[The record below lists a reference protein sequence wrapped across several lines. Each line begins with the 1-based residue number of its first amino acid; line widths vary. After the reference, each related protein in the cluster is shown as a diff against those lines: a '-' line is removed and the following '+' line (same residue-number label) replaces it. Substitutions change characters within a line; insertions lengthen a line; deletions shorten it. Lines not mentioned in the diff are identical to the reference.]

1 MILVTGGTGLV
12 GAQLLFDLTASGQR
26 VRALRR
32 ETSSNAILNRI
43 FLSDQDRLQF
53 IEWVNGDVNDLFS
66 LEDAFHDIQ
75 TVYHCA
81 AYISFDPVE
90 RSKMQK
96 INVTGTAN
104 MVNLALDKKIKQ
116 FCHLSS
122 VAALGRSPNELEIN
136 ENNQWKT
143 SSLNSNYAITKY
155 GAEREVWRGIEE
167 GLNAVIINP
176 SIILGP
182 GNWLA
187 GSSQIF
193 SNIYN
198 GLPFYTNG
206 KTGFVDVRDVSRC
219 AIGLL
224 QKQVSGERFI
234 ISAENLTYK
243 EIFFEVADCF
253 NKKRPSIEA
262 KPWMANLVWRLHRV
276 LKFILRKKGLI
287 TKETAQN
294 SMESWHY
301 SNTKILSILPQEFIP
316 IKKSIADTCS
326 LYSQ

>member
-12 GAQLLFDLTASGQR
+12 GAQLLFDLAASGQR

-32 ETSSNAILNRI
+32 ETSSDEILNRI
-43 FLSDQDRLQF
+43 FHTDSNRLQL
-53 IEWVNGDVNDLFS
+53 IDWVTGDVLDLFS
-66 LEDAFHDIQ
+66 LEAAFQDIK

-81 AYISFDPVE
+81 AFISFDPAE
-90 RSKMQK
+90 RSIMQK

-104 MVNLALDKKIKQ
+104 MVNLALDKKTKQ

-122 VAALGRSPNELEIN
+122 VAALGRSPMEHEIN
-136 ENNQWKT
+136 ENNHWKT
-143 SSLNSNYAITKY
+143 SSLNSIYAISKY

-182 GNWLA
+182 GNWTS
-187 GSSQIF
+187 GSGQIF
-193 SNIYN
+193 SNIYK

-219 AIGLL
+219 AIGLI

-243 EIFFEVADCF
+243 EVFFEVADRF